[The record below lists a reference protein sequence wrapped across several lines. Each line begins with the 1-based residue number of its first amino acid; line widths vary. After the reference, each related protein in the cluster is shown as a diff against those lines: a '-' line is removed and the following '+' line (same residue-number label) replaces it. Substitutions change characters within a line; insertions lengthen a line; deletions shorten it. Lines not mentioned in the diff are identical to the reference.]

1 MRMYK
6 DSQVMSK
13 LGIMINMLI
22 NNPKVSFHGSSILS
36 LYKVAFLLSM
46 PKESPPDSPLNEKPQ
61 MQTVDNY
68 ITYLI
73 SKCEKSSSHPYKKN
87 RDRLGSGEATEKKLF
102 HSLVVT
108 PKLPPSQ
115 TGSMMTFLYEDSSD
129 MMKSS
134 IEQDPKFSNTPEDY
148 CLSMVQKT
156 MSLLVDQAD
165 LYLEKRKKLRQSL
178 PSTTSEEDFEKK
190 VASSIPLFSV
200 PRLDERNLSL
210 YSKTYKVNLIN
221 EKAATAGLFGWCYVC
236 RGTADFYC
244 KDSRLPVCGKKCKEN
259 LLQFLS
265 KLYLT
270 RKR

>member
-1 MRMYK
+1 
-6 DSQVMSK
+6 MSK
-13 LGIMINMLI
+13 LSIMINMLI

-73 SKCEKSSSHPYKKN
+73 SKCEKSSSPPPSKKN
-87 RDRLGSGEATEKKLF
+87 RNRLGSGEATDKKLF

-134 IEQDPKFSNTPEDY
+134 IEQDPKFSGMQEDY
-148 CLSMVQKT
+148 CLSLIQKT
-156 MSLLVDQAD
+156 MFLLVDQAD
-165 LYLEKRKKLRQSL
+165 LYLEKSKKLRQSL
-178 PSTTSEEDFEKK
+178 PPSTSDADFEKK
-190 VASSIPLFSV
+190 VAATIPIFSV
-200 PRLDERNLSL
+200 PRLDEKNLNL
-210 YSKTYKVNLIN
+210 YSKTFKVSLIN
-221 EKAATAGLFGWCYVC
+221 EKAATAGLFGWCYIC

-265 KLYLT
+265 RSHLI
-270 RKR
+270 RKRR